1 MGIKGLPNY
10 LTNNTTGAVRSYQIS
25 ACKDWKVAVDS
36 SLLIYQIVTAVR
48 SGGNET
54 VNANGEL
61 TSHLTGICRKVLGF
75 LANRITPIFVFDG
88 KSPDI
93 KRVTTEIRAANC
105 KKACDKLTALDP
117 QSEEYNKHHAR
128 AFHASPENFEEA
140 RILLSLLGIP
150 YINAPGEAD
159 IVCSWLASRRGE
171 DGKRHVVG
179 VATEDSDMLP
189 LGARYLF
196 KNMLQAVTSREEFT
210 LISLSRALKELDVT
224 MEQFVDICVLLGT
237 DFNKNIKGVG
247 PVAVAKLMKQY
258 GSLEKII
265 EVYRKKNPTED
276 FEANVQCMILAKNY
290 LMTSLDELDK
300 SDFTVTSAQLNMRRC
315 QRNNLIDFLVNK
327 HGFDAS
333 DIIRNVNMIIEYQ
346 DALGITADNEYP
358 YVPTGLMNEK
368 LEYEN
373 CEYVFE

>member
-1 MGIKGLPNY
+1 MGIKGLPKY
-10 LTNNTTGAVRSYQIS
+10 LTSNTTGAVRSYQIS

-61 TSHLTGICRKVLGF
+61 TSHLTGICCKVLGF

-93 KRVTTEIRAANC
+93 KRVTTEIRAANR
-105 KKACDKLTALDP
+105 KKACDKLTTLDP

-128 AFHASPENFEEA
+128 AFRASPENFEEA

-179 VATEDSDMLP
+179 VATKDSDMLP

-196 KNMLQAVTSREEFT
+196 NNMLQAVTSREEFT

-265 EVYRKKNPTED
+265 EVYRKKNPAED

-346 DALGITADNEYP
+346 DALGVTADNEYP